1 LAQNPGYVI
10 DLLHVLLGFALG
22 ALFGAVGGLFGIGG
36 GLVAI
41 PVLGVFFHL
50 DEQHAQGTA
59 MVMIAPNVILG
70 LVNYARR
77 GGMDRRIAIVLA
89 LSAIPLTF
97 VGAQIATHVPSSALR
112 RSFALF
118 LAGIAIYFVIRIV
131 QTKRGDAPVA
141 TGRGWPWSAL
151 VGGIGGMV
159 SGLFSIGGAIFAVPT
174 LAMIYGLSQATAQG
188 LGLAMVAPGTL
199 VALGT
204 YAWARDVDWAL
215 AIPLAAGG
223 MIFVSRGV
231 ALAYRLPERV
241 LRALFVALCLTSSIA
256 LWTHA

>member
-1 LAQNPGYVI
+1 MI
-10 DLLHVLLGFALG
+10 DLPHILVGFALG

-36 GLVAI
+36 GLIAI

-59 MVMIAPNVILG
+59 MVMVAPNVILG

-77 GGMDRRIAIVLA
+77 GGMDRRIALA
-89 LSAIPLTF
+89 LAVSAIPLTF
-97 VGAQIATHVPSSALR
+97 VGAQIATHVPSALLR
-112 RSFALF
+112 RSFAVF
-118 LAGIAIYFVIRIV
+118 LATIAIYFFVRIV
-131 QTKRGDAPVA
+131 QTKRGAIPVA
-141 TGRGWPWSAL
+141 TGRSWPWSAL
-151 VGGIGGMV
+151 IGGIGGMV

-174 LAMIYGLSQATAQG
+174 LATIYGLSQATAQG

-204 YAWARDVDWAL
+204 YAWARDVDWPL
-215 AIPLAAGG
+215 AIPLAVGG
-223 MIFVSRGV
+223 TIFVSRGV

-241 LRALFVALCLTSSIA
+241 LRGLFVALCLSSSLA
-256 LWTHA
+256 LWSHA

>member
-204 YAWARDVDWAL
+204 YAWAHDVDWAL